1 MPEALMH
8 RAAIAQFPDFHAD
21 AVNARECMHR
31 VKVEVLRLAREQILD
46 ALLHFQRYAIG
57 DLQLCMHF
65 LFGCFGF

>member
-21 AVNARECMHR
+21 SVNARECMHR

-46 ALLHFQRYAIG
+46 TLLHFQRYAIG
-57 DLQLCMHF
+57 DLQLGVHF
-65 LFGCFGF
+65 FSGRLGF